1 MTVGWH
7 PVKNLTGVSSKTLV
21 PFGLAAA
28 GAVGTVVAGW
38 SAWGWYTLLWAA
50 LLLGAAAWL
59 TRDSGFS
66 VASGGGDG
74 GGGQG
79 VIEHYLE
86 GRQRFGD
93 AVLPV
98 WCRHIENSRVQM
110 EEAVSDLATRFSNI
124 VDKLDNAVHV
134 SGAGQQGGRSM
145 PEVFASSEQ
154 QLGSVVSSMKSAM
167 SSKGAMLAQIR
178 DLERFTRE
186 LRGMAEGV
194 ASIAAQTNL
203 LALNAA
209 IEAARAGPAGRGFA
223 VVAQEVRQLS
233 MRSAE
238 TGKEITNRVG
248 LISSAILAASQAA
261 ETSSEAENKSMQ
273 SAEGMIDSVLA
284 EFRQIT
290 DALVHSSE
298 LLTQE
303 SRGIQGEVGEALVQ
317 LQFQD
322 RVSQVMAHVRENMES
337 LPQLLR
343 ENHQQYRDSGE
354 LRAPDPEALL
364 GELQKTYAMAEE
376 HAVHSGAKLAA
387 PAASDADEITFF

>member
-1 MTVGWH
+1 
-7 PVKNLTGVSSKTLV
+7 
-21 PFGLAAA
+21 
-28 GAVGTVVAGW
+28 VVAGW
-38 SAWGWYTLLWAA
+38 SAYGWYTLIWAA

-59 TRDSGFS
+59 TRDAGFGT
-66 VASGGGDG
+66 ASATGDNAM
-74 GGGQG
+74 
-79 VIEHYLE
+79 IDDYLAARE
-86 GRQRFGD
+86 RFGD
-93 AVLPV
+93 AVVPV
-98 WCRHIENSRVQM
+98 WCRHIENSRTQM
-110 EEAVSDLATRFSNI
+110 EEAVSDLASRFSNI

-134 SGAGQQGGRSM
+134 SSADGAGGASITD
-145 PEVFASSEQ
+145 VFSHSQ
-154 QLGSVVSSMKSAM
+154 TRLGSVVTSMKSAM
-167 SSKGAMLAQIR
+167 SSKHAMLAQIK

-261 ETSSEAENKSMQ
+261 DQSSEAEDKSMQ
-273 SAEGMIDSVLA
+273 SAEGMIDAVLS

-290 DALVHSSE
+290 DALVGQSE
-298 LLTQE
+298 QLKQN
-303 SRGIQGEVGEALVQ
+303 SVAIQGEVGEALVQ

-322 RVSQVMAHVRENMES
+322 RVSQVMAHVRHNMEQ
-337 LPQLLR
+337 LPDLLR
-343 ENHQQYRDSGE
+343 ENRDIYVAGGQLE
-354 LRAPDPEALL
+354 PLDPDRLMH
-364 GELQKTYAMAEE
+364 ELQKTYAMAEE

-387 PAASDADEITFF
+387 PAAAEADEITFF

>member
-1 MTVGWH
+1 MKTQ
-7 PVKNLTGVSSKTLV
+7 TGVGSKLLV

-28 GAVGTVVAGW
+28 GALGTIVAGW
-38 SAWGWYTLLWAA
+38 SAWGWYTLIWAA
-50 LLLGAAAWL
+50 LLLGAAFWL
-59 TRDSGFS
+59 SRDSGFGS
-66 VASGGGDG
+66 PGAGNDSMIAD
-74 GGGQG
+74 
-79 VIEHYLE
+79 YLE

-98 WCRHIENSRVQM
+98 WCRHIENSRTQM

-134 SGAGQQGGRSM
+134 SAGDQQNGRSM
-145 PEVFASSEQ
+145 TEVFSHSEQ
-154 QLGSVVSSMKSAM
+154 QLGSVVKSMKSAM
-167 SSKGAMLAQIR
+167 SSKQAMLAQIK

-209 IEAARAGPAGRGFA
+209 VEAARAGEQGRGFA

-261 ETSSEAENKSMQ
+261 EQSSEAEDKSMQ
-273 SAEGMIDSVLA
+273 SAEGMIGAVLA
-284 EFRQIT
+284 EFRQMT
-290 DALVHSSE
+290 DALVQSSE
-298 LLTQE
+298 LLKQE

-322 RVSQVMAHVRENMES
+322 RVSQVMAHVRENMEH
-337 LPQLLR
+337 LPQLLQ
-343 ENHQQYRDSGE
+343 ENQQEYADSGV
-354 LRAPDPEALL
+354 LQAPDPDRLL

-376 HAVHSGAKLAA
+376 HAVHSGVRHAA
-387 PAASDADEITFF
+387 PSAAAADEITFF

>member
-1 MTVGWH
+1 M
-7 PVKNLTGVSSKTLV
+7 LV
-21 PFGLAAA
+21 PFGFAAA

-38 SAWGWYTLLWAA
+38 SAYGWYTLIWAA

-59 TRDSGFS
+59 TRDAGFGTSG
-66 VASGGGDG
+66 ASGDNAM
-74 GGGQG
+74 
-79 VIEHYLE
+79 IDDYLAARE
-86 GRQRFGD
+86 RFGD
-93 AVLPV
+93 AVVPV
-98 WCRHIENSRVQM
+98 WCRHIENSRSQM
-110 EEAVSDLATRFSNI
+110 EDAVSDLASRFSNI

-134 SGAGQQGGRSM
+134 SSADCAGGASITD
-145 PEVFASSEQ
+145 VFSHSEQ
-154 QLGSVVSSMKSAM
+154 RLGSVVTSMKSAM
-167 SSKGAMLAQIR
+167 SSKHAMLAQIK

-261 ETSSEAENKSMQ
+261 DQSSEAEGKSMQ
-273 SAEGMIDSVLA
+273 SAEGMIDAVLS

-290 DALVHSSE
+290 DALVEQSE
-298 LLTQE
+298 QLKQN
-303 SRGIQGEVGEALVQ
+303 SVAIQGEVGEALVQ

-322 RVSQVMAHVRENMES
+322 RVSQVMAHVRHNMEQ
-337 LPQLLR
+337 LPALLR
-343 ENHQQYRDSGE
+343 ENRDIYVAGGQ
-354 LRAPDPEALL
+354 LAPLDPDRLMH
-364 GELQKTYAMAEE
+364 ELQKTYAMAEE
-376 HAVHSGAKLAA
+376 HAVHSGARLAA
-387 PAASDADEITFF
+387 PAAAEADEITFF